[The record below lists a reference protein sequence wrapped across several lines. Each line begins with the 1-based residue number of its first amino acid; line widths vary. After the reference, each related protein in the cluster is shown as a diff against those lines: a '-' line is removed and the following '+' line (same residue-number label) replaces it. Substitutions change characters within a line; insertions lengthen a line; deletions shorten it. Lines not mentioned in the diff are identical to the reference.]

1 MYIGN
6 YFVPLLLIK
15 QLHTMNKFY
24 GKNINEMTF
33 GELTLLSVDI
43 QLTSFERQ
51 GITNE
56 TLITQS
62 LLIRESLF
70 NKCMNDGGDYSRGRF
85 VNEFNGTTPIGID
98 GEYDECE
105 LVGVLYL
112 N

>member
-1 MYIGN
+1 MYNGIL
-6 YFVPLLLIK
+6 FVPLLLIK

-43 QLTSFERQ
+43 QLTSFERS

-56 TLITQS
+56 TLINQS
-62 LLIRESLF
+62 LQIREGLMY
-70 NKCMNDGGDYSRGRF
+70 KCMNDGGDYSRQRF
-85 VNEFNGTTPIGID
+85 VNEFNGTNPMELEGT
-98 GEYDECE
+98 YDECE